1 MQAQVRKVSADVYV
15 KGGLEGFPDP
25 ESLAKKYDVE
35 FGSKSEAESKAS
47 MEAQILQQLEF
58 TQRHQALLHKVEAKN
73 MEVERMCVLL
83 EALEP
88 VPGMDAAKYK
98 RLIDNPDS
106 GDHVDVRDSKIVM
119 LAKKVRKVQMSLN
132 KERSISQAQ
141 AQDIEELKNT
151 NDKLR
156 KEIDALSVMSN
167 SSMASSSSR
176 TIRAPVTESPGRG
189 AATAAVVDPAELE
202 LQNTQ
207 LRKDLHSV
215 NKTVEELRRK
225 LAKATDDAKNL
236 SQALAREV
244 GDGVSIEQAVDGG
257 WRGRAQ
263 QIIMLKTKIKR
274 LEASAGLNATA
285 GSAPTANTHASRH
298 HRGIDV
304 DSQAESGLAEM
315 SNERKIA
322 IDTMFEE
329 RAKLIDDHQK
339 LEVKYQGQRAR
350 IRKMEEDAQTHRQQ
364 LKIVLDKSSTDDE
377 LIGALRRE
385 ITRLQQNSSA
395 ASRQDMAKFDVAV
408 RNAGVAATSAAESEI
423 SRLKRQLQTQSD
435 QLATQAQRIRELTAR
450 R

>member
-1 MQAQVRKVSADVYV
+1 
-15 KGGLEGFPDP
+15 
-25 ESLAKKYDVE
+25 
-35 FGSKSEAESKAS
+35 

-58 TQRHQALLHKVEAKN
+58 TQKHQALLHKVEAKN

-106 GDHVDVRDSKIVM
+106 SDHVDIRDSKIVT

-167 SSMASSSSR
+167 SSLASSSSR

-189 AATAAVVDPAELE
+189 ALTTSAVVDPAELE
-202 LQNTQ
+202 SQNTQ

-225 LAKATDDAKNL
+225 LSKAADDAKSL

-285 GSAPTANTHASRH
+285 GSVPTANTHASKH

-322 IDTMFEE
+322 IDAMFEE

-385 ITRLQQNSSA
+385 ISRLQQSSTA
-395 ASRQDMAKFDVAV
+395 SSRQDMAKFDVAV
-408 RNAGVAATSAAESEI
+408 RNAGVAATTAAESEI

-435 QLATQAQRIRELTAR
+435 QLATQAQRIRELTSR